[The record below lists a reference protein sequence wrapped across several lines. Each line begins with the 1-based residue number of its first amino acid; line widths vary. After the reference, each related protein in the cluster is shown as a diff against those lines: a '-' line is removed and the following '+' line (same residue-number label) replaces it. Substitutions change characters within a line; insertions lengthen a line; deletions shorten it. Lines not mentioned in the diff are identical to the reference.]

1 MHYLIIKEKNKKS
14 IVYFEYDK
22 IKGYNLTS
30 KNKNIKLKDAINV
43 NKMVII
49 NPSFIEKL
57 INKNIDKKFKKLLN
71 FIINLYEDSDDPSS
85 NMMLALN
92 EVEKFKRE
100 IINKYLDYM
109 NKKQLKKL
117 QQDIQYLEKQIT
129 LQSYLLNEEKAVKEV
144 DYETRK
150 SR

>member
-1 MHYLIIKEKNKKS
+1 
-14 IVYFEYDK
+14 
-22 IKGYNLTS
+22 
-30 KNKNIKLKDAINV
+30 
-43 NKMVII
+43 MVII

>member
-129 LQSYLLNEEKAVKEV
+129 LQSYLLNEEEAVKEV